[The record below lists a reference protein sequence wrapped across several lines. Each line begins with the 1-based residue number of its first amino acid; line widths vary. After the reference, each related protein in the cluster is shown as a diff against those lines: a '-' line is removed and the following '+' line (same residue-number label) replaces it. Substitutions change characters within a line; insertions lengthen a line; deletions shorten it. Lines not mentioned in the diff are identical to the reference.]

1 MSSVVFAIPSNV
13 VSDVM
18 NAYTCNNRLD
28 VNFDGGTNDFLIVGC
43 ILLVNRITLISI
55 VKEALDVSYDGE
67 GKIPRM
73 S

>member
-1 MSSVVFAIPSNV
+1 M
-13 VSDVM
+13 SDVM

-28 VNFDGGTNDFLIVGC
+28 VNFDEGTNDYLIVGC
-43 ILLVNRITLISI
+43 ILLVKVNRITLISI
-55 VKEALDVSYDGE
+55 VKEALNVSYDGG